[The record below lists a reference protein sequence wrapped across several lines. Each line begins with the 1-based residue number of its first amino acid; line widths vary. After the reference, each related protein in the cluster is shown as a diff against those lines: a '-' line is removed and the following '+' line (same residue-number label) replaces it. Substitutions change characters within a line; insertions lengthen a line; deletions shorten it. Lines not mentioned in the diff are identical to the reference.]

1 MGATESSLLIESNKD
16 NMTPEKKEK
25 MFESLLK
32 KCDEILK
39 EHPDNRCVKYVVD
52 YMNNGEG
59 KSLSVEGELHVF
71 FSYFD
76 RYSMIHSLNQTFSF
90 FLAHPNECYTSLQMA
105 RSSGNASRLVSRT
118 QTLALVAMP

>member
-59 KSLSVEGELHVF
+59 KSLSVEGKLHF
-71 FSYFD
+71 
-76 RYSMIHSLNQTFSF
+76 F
-90 FLAHPNECYTSLQMA
+90 FLF
-105 RSSGNASRLVSRT
+105 
-118 QTLALVAMP
+118 